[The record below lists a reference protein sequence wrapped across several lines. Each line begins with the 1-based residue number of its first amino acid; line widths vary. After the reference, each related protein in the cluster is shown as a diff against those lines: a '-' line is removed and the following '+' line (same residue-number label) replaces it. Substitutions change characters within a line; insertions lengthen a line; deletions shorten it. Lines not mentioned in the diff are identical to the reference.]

1 MSLLT
6 VATAAN
12 TASGPSRSSASAS
25 SPAVSS
31 CRTRPAPSAAEAVGP
46 SSSKFT
52 ALPISWGT
60 ATILGKRKPP
70 ISKGELS
77 WAFAFPMFSINT
89 RLCSSLVV
97 YSIEYL
103 DWKPAIVTVRS
114 APPLLRLNVT
124 VILPTVVLAVTPSR
138 PAMILPLPSRIVT
151 LVM

>member
-1 MSLLT
+1 
-6 VATAAN
+6 
-12 TASGPSRSSASAS
+12 
-25 SPAVSS
+25 
-31 CRTRPAPSAAEAVGP
+31 
-46 SSSKFT
+46 
-52 ALPISWGT
+52 
-60 ATILGKRKPP
+60 
-70 ISKGELS
+70 
-77 WAFAFPMFSINT
+77 MFSINT

-114 APPLLRLNVT
+114 ASLLLRLNVT